1 MIKEQLLKQYADFS
15 DRELINILTID
26 KQKYTPA
33 AWDAAQIELEKR
45 SINVE
50 ELKMSELTS
59 TAYTSLKPNKNSL
72 MDELY
77 ADEQA
82 RLREES
88 TFEQKKQYE
97 IEISRKQ
104 LHLNDEDLRNQ
115 FTSII
120 NIFLKNKEDKINTNQ
135 FSKEEFLELFASIY
149 DRDILIPHLYKPKV
163 IEVLDS
169 ILKKM
174 KSKRNIM
181 ILLGLLLAFIGIST
195 TLATNISLIFYGAI
209 IVGCGMMVKAIANYS
224 MGKDSIKKLKLY
236 TEK

>member
-1 MIKEQLLKQYADFS
+1 
-15 DRELINILTID
+15 
-26 KQKYTPA
+26 
-33 AWDAAQIELEKR
+33 
-45 SINVE
+45 
-50 ELKMSELTS
+50 
-59 TAYTSLKPNKNSL
+59 

-88 TFEQKKQYE
+88 TFEQQKQYE